1 MTCYECNLKP
11 NRIGR
16 ITAKNLYDF
25 KLSLDETTKQFKV
38 TGKDGHIWGQGAS
51 VKGAMI
57 SAMNCGVQLR
67 DIDIHEFYVPIKEC
81 IKAVKS

>member
-1 MTCYECNLKP
+1 MTCFECNLQS
-11 NRIGR
+11 NRIGK
-16 ITAKNLYDF
+16 ITAKDLYKF
-25 KLSLDETTKQFKV
+25 KLSLDETMNQFKV

-67 DIDIHEFYVPIKEC
+67 DIDISEFYVPIPEV